1 MRIRCWKNYDG
12 GKIFSD
18 FTSGVKAGGML
29 PPTEFTVTGRGDGGK
44 ALWLDWSDVDGAVK
58 YEVYDVTNNTNTLK
72 DTVTKSEV
80 KFIDLNPAWEY
91 DIKVV
96 AIDANGGTSSA
107 TYRICAA
114 CAPVENLVA
123 VATGNNTISATWDY
137 AVCHGYYIQ
146 WSTDPEFKSD
156 LHGEWINDTFTE
168 NYAINTDGSA
178 ENYYVRIRCWKYYN
192 DGKIFSDFSAPI
204 LPE

>member
-1 MRIRCWKNYDG
+1 MPP
-12 GKIFSD
+12 
-18 FTSGVKAGGML
+18 SGFA
-29 PPTEFTVTGRGDGGK
+29 VTGRGEGGK
-44 ALWLDWSDVDGAVK
+44 ALWLDWNDVEGATQ
-58 YEVYDVTNNTNTLK
+58 YEIYDVTNGASTLK
-72 DTVTKSEV
+72 GITEGESRFT
-80 KFIDLNPAWEY
+80 FIDLNPAWEY

-96 AIDANGGTSSA
+96 AIAADGNTSNA

-114 CAPVENLVA
+114 CAPVQNLA
-123 VATGNNTISATWDY
+123 VSVKGTNEIEATWNY